1 MLYRNEQ
8 IPRYLCRVEITGSFY
23 TDDIANGAKSLHLE
37 EKVFFEREENNA
49 YDINAVAVFNDRG
62 IKLGYVSRKENA
74 AVASIMN
81 SGKAEIFG
89 VISYMNVKRSSVGIL
104 ADLFYVCRAEDE
116 YIVKDIILQYLR

>member
-116 YIVKDIILQYLR
+116 YIVKDIISQYLR